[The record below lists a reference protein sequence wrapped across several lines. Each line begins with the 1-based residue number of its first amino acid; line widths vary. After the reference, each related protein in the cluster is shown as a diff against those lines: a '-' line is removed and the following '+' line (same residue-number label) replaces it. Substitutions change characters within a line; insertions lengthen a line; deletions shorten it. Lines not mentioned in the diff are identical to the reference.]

1 MQGLFDREVVSQ
13 FAIILAISLG
23 GWLLFVH
30 PKVQKLQEFNKVFN
44 VSSGDKTDLSG
55 ETITRLAQQ
64 LSYGRNHITKIEY
77 LNKLSENT
85 TLLYS
90 LISDLG
96 ARHDIVVKSINP
108 GAESTNHSRD
118 GYISTRVDMTIEGR
132 YEDIAAFIQSVKE
145 LPGFLRP
152 VYLVIQ
158 PDGDGKNARAKADLS
173 CQAIQFEMS
182 EALLAMR
189 RPQ

>member
-13 FAIILAISLG
+13 FSIILAISLA

-30 PKVQKLQEFNKVFN
+30 PKVQKLQELNTVFN
-44 VSSGDKTDLSG
+44 VSSSDDSDLSEG
-55 ETITRLAQQ
+55 TITRLARQ
-64 LSYGRNHITKIEY
+64 LSDGRNHISKIEY
-77 LNKLSENT
+77 LNNLSENT

-96 ARHDIVVKSINP
+96 ARHDIVVNSINP
-108 GAESTNHSRD
+108 GAESTDHTSD
-118 GYISTRVDMTIEGR
+118 GYTSTRVDMTIEGR
-132 YEDIAAFIQSVKE
+132 YEDIAAFVRSVKN

-152 VYLVIQ
+152 VYLTIR
-158 PDGDGKNARAKADLS
+158 PYGEGINARAKADLS
-173 CQAIQFEMS
+173 CQAIRFEMS

-189 RPQ
+189 KQQ